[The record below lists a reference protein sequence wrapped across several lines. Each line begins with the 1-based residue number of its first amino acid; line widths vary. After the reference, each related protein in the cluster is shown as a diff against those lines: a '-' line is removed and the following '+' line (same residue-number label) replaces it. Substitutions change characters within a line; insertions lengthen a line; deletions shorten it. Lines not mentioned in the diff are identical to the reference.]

1 MGFSQG
7 VQSRFQKRQMTDIEK
22 EYGVTY
28 LVNALFGVCQMWI
41 ERGKIESPEQMTN
54 FVLKMIV

>member
-1 MGFSQG
+1 
-7 VQSRFQKRQMTDIEK
+7 MTDIEK